1 MTRHA
6 YLETRAV
13 SLLNIYRIV
22 VIGYICINVNSFYS
36 MMGLR
41 RWKIGNSG
49 FDVGYQTLG
58 AACIA
63 ELADREP
70 GNAVLLCVFKQARRI
85 FRIVFS
91 TGELDCLLMK
101 QEKLYI

>member
-22 VIGYICINVNSFYS
+22 VIGYICVNVNSFYS

-41 RWKIGNSG
+41 RWKIGNRG

-58 AACIA
+58 EERRASPSSPTGSQATPCCSVYLNKLG
-63 ELADREP
+63 EYLESSLVRE
-70 GNAVLLCVFKQARRI
+70 
-85 FRIVFS
+85 S
-91 TGELDCLLMK
+91 
-101 QEKLYI
+101 